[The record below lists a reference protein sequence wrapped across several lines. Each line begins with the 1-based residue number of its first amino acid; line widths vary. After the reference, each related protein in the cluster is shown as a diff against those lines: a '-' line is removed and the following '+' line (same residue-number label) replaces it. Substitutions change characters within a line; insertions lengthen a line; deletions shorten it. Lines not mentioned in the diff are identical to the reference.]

1 MSASISGTSG
11 GGGGAESWQPF
22 VRRAL
27 ERLVAEK
34 DSKRCT
40 QLRQLC
46 QESLKELPPDPDESS
61 GPGRGALPGPCEAL
75 EQQNNAA
82 HIFMTPFELAC
93 QSKSPRLTV
102 IALDCVQKLVAY
114 GYLLSGQDRIVEV
127 ICGCFLGPQTDEKV
141 QLQIL
146 KALLTLLT
154 CACCEAVR
162 TAYNIYLASRSLVN
176 QTTSIATLTQM
187 LSAIFLRMERAP
199 QDDEA
204 IIANVLHDI
213 VSQVAKDGE
222 PSPATH
228 FAHIT
233 HKDAFLVFRSLCKL
247 SMKPLPH
254 ETNGNTTHTGTLT
267 QQQLDPKSHEM
278 RSKILSLQLLLSVI
292 QNAGPVFRSNPVFIN
307 AIKQY
312 LCVALSKNGV
322 SPLPDVFQLSVT
334 IFLALLDKFKTHLK
348 MQVEVFFREIL
359 LGILE
364 SQSASFSH
372 KWKVVQV
379 LTRLCADSQSIVDIY
394 VNYDCDLMAANIFER
409 LVMDLARLAQSG
421 SEAAER
427 SMRVKSLECLVS
439 LLRCIVEWGAP
450 RPGGDTEKDDG
461 SQRQGLH
468 RNNQGGREVD
478 GNSAEQLQV
487 VKQQK
492 EIIEQGIELFKRKP
506 AKGLQFLQE
515 QKIVGDMPE
524 DIARFF
530 HSEPRLDKMQIGEV
544 IGDPDPFK
552 RLIMSAYIDQ
562 MDFSGKEIVAALRH
576 FLEGFRL
583 PGEAQKID
591 RLMEKFASRYF
602 ENNPGGVFAS
612 ADTAYVLAYS
622 IIMLTT
628 DLHSQQVKHKMTKE
642 QYITMN
648 RGINDQA
655 DLPSDYLSRIY
666 DEIAE
671 NEIKMK
677 PSASTGRLLSNM
689 QLEQIASTANALME
703 SVSHVNAEFQCASQ
717 VEHVV
722 PMFRLAW
729 TPFLAAFSVG
739 LQDCDEPEVAT
750 LCLEGIRLAIRIACI
765 FRLELE
771 RNAYVAALVRFT
783 LLTAEGG
790 AAVAAVDMKA
800 KNVAT
805 IRTLISVAQHDGNL
819 LATSWLDILRC
830 VSQLEMTELFG
841 SLSKQQS
848 ATGGQQVAE
857 AQQQGL
863 VVAVDRIFTNSANLD
878 GNAIVDF
885 VKALCQVCMEEL
897 THKRLFSMH
906 KIVEI
911 SYYNMARIRLQW
923 SRIWEVLGEHFN
935 TVGTYPD
942 EHIAYTSIDSLRQLS
957 FKFLEK
963 GEFANFRF
971 QKEFLRPFE
980 HIMKKTPSRN
990 IKELVVHCVAS
1001 MVHAHSASIRS
1012 GWTNVFSVFHL
1023 AASEKDDTLVDT
1035 AFQTTLR
1042 IITQVYEAQF
1052 PHLVDSF
1059 QDAIKCLS
1067 EFACNA
1073 HFPDTSMEA
1082 IRLIRHCAKYV
1093 AERAD
1098 LFREVSASDVP
1109 STATTTAT
1117 PTATATGTGPAIS
1130 APAQQFHQQLQDTQQ
1145 QQSVNAATV
1154 GGNIGGSE
1162 DRLWVRGWIPILF
1175 ELSCIVSRC
1184 KLDVRTRALT
1194 VLFEVVK
1201 SYGSTFATHW
1211 WHDLFQLVLRIFDNM
1226 IMKLPESGP
1235 EKSEWMTTTCNH
1247 ALYALIDVFTQYYT
1261 VLSGLLLDDLYTL
1274 LLQCARQDNKQ
1285 LAKSGTNCLENF
1297 VVSNGTRFSEQIWV
1311 KTCNCI
1317 VEMFEATAP
1326 QQLLTWKEG
1335 EERMFPL
1342 LRIQCTVQMEVIQ
1355 SVDNVVFFP
1364 ATSRKEE
1371 QELLQGIVA
1380 KNNANIYPPPEDDL
1394 GMFKHLRCEHLLVL
1408 VDCLTRSHRLA
1419 KSFNRNSSQRS
1430 ILWKAAFRG
1439 NVKPDLLPQE
1449 TAAIACALRILFRM
1463 YADPLRTKSR
1473 PLVETRLVELSRESL
1488 SYFLSLDA
1496 EHYRKAWS
1504 MIVLLLISRLNR
1516 LDDNQFQRHSA
1527 LLYPYLCDFICQPDL
1542 KPALVKPLREFFVR
1556 CGVAFGVTS
1565 TVEVITTSS
1574 NADNNQEIKELER
1587 SLTPSSNCGRT
1598 KTSLD
1603 IAGDNAAIAA
1613 DDSCDARRTVKANG
1627 HHCSE
1632 HDSTTEHY
1640 YCHQNY

>member
-1 MSASISGTSG
+1 MGQAS
-11 GGGGAESWQPF
+11 ESWQLF

-27 ERLVAEK
+27 ERLLSEK

-40 QLRQLC
+40 QLRQVC
-46 QESLKELPPDPDESS
+46 QESLKELPNEAEGKS
-61 GPGRGALPGPCEAL
+61 GALPGPCDSRE
-75 EQQNNAA
+75 EQAAA
-82 HIFMTPFELAC
+82 HMFITPFELAC
-93 QSKSPRLTV
+93 QSKSPKLTV

-114 GYLLSGQDRIVEV
+114 GHLVNGQDRIVEV
-127 ICGCFLGPQTDEKV
+127 ICGCFQGPQTDEKV

-154 CACCEAVR
+154 CACCEVHEGAVLQAVR
-162 TAYNIYLASRSLVN
+162 TAYNIYLASKNLVN

-204 IIANVLHDI
+204 IVAAVVNDI
-213 VSQVAKDGE
+213 VSQVAVDSE
-222 PSPATH
+222 PSLSGH

-247 SMKPLPH
+247 SMKPLP
-254 ETNGNTTHTGTLT
+254 EGTNA
-267 QQQLDPKSHEM
+267 LDPKSHEM

-292 QNAGPVFRSNPVFIN
+292 QNAGPVLRNNPVFIN

-322 SPLPDVFQLSVT
+322 STVPDVFQLSVT
-334 IFLALLDKFKTHLK
+334 IFLSLLEKFKTHLK

-379 LTRLCADSQSIVDIY
+379 LIRLCSDSQSIVDIY

-409 LVMDLARLAQSG
+409 LVIDLSRLAQSG
-421 SEAAER
+421 VDGQDKN
-427 SMRVKSLECLVS
+427 MRLKSLECLVS
-439 LLRCIVEWGAP
+439 ILKCMLAWGQPRISNGEEGDQPVEA
-450 RPGGDTEKDDG
+450 TT
-461 SQRQGLH
+461 GLSPD
-468 RNNQGGREVD
+468 NT
-478 GNSAEQLQV
+478 AEQLQV

-492 EIIEQGIELFKRKP
+492 EIIEQGIELFNRKP
-506 AKGLQFLQE
+506 KRGMEYLQE
-515 QKIVGDMPE
+515 HKLLGATPAE
-524 DIARFF
+524 IARFF
-530 HSEPRLDKMQIGEV
+530 HTEPRLDKTQIGEV
-544 IGDPDPFK
+544 MGDPDAFN
-552 RLIMSAYIDQ
+552 RNIMSCYIDQ
-562 MDFSGKEIVAALRH
+562 MDFSTKEIVLALRH

-642 QYITMN
+642 QYIKMN
-648 RGINDQA
+648 RGINDSK
-655 DLPSDYLSRIY
+655 DLPEDYLSRIY

-677 PSASTGRLLSNM
+677 PSAVSGRKLLYNM
-689 QLEQIASTANALME
+689 QLEQIATTAKALME
-703 SVSHVNAEFQCASQ
+703 SVSHVRAEFQCANQ
-717 VEHVV
+717 VEHVI

-739 LQDCDEPEVAT
+739 LQDCDDPEVAT

-771 RNAYVAALVRFT
+771 RNAYVQALVRFT

-790 AAVAAVDMKA
+790 VTDMKA
-800 KNVAT
+800 KNVDT
-805 IRTLISVAQHDGNL
+805 IRTLIAVAQMDGNYL
-819 LATSWLDILRC
+819 GSSWLEILRC
-830 VSQLEMTELFG
+830 VSHLEMTELFG
-841 SLSKQQS
+841 SLKKQQQNNNS
-848 ATGGQQVAE
+848 QQVAE

-863 VVAVDRIFTNSANLD
+863 VVAVDRIFANSANLD

-897 THKRLFSMH
+897 THKRLFAMH

-911 SYYNMARIRLQW
+911 SYYNMGRIRLQW

-980 HIMKKTPSRN
+980 YIMKKTTARN
-990 IKELVVHCVAS
+990 IKELIVHCVAS
-1001 MVHAHSASIRS
+1001 MVHAHWANIRS
-1012 GWTNVFSVFHL
+1012 GWTNIFSVFHL
-1023 AASEKDDTLVDT
+1023 AASEKDESLVDT

-1042 IITQVYEAQF
+1042 IITQVYETSF
-1052 PHLVDSF
+1052 NHLVDSF

-1067 EFACNA
+1067 EFACNS

-1093 AERAD
+1093 HDRAD
-1098 LFREVSASDVP
+1098 LFQEVSVTGDICSD
-1109 STATTTAT
+1109 
-1117 PTATATGTGPAIS
+1117 
-1130 APAQQFHQQLQDTQQ
+1130 
-1145 QQSVNAATV
+1145 SVSCV
-1154 GGNIGGSE
+1154 SVV
-1162 DRLWVRGWIPILF
+1162 DRLWIRGWIPILF

-1201 SYGSTFATHW
+1201 SYGSTFETHW
-1211 WHDLFQLVLRIFDNM
+1211 WNDLFQLVLRIFDNM
-1226 IMKLPESGP
+1226 IMKLPDSGP

-1247 ALYALIDVFTQYYT
+1247 ALYALIDVFTQYYD
-1261 VLSGLLLDDLYTL
+1261 VLSHLLLDDLYTL
-1274 LLQCARQDNKQ
+1274 LLQCVQQDNKQ

-1297 VVSNGTRFSEQIWV
+1297 VVSNGQKFNAELWV
-1311 KTCNCI
+1311 KTCNC
-1317 VEMFEATAP
+1317 VVSMFEASAP
-1326 QQLLTWKEG
+1326 NKLLTWNEG
-1335 EERMFPL
+1335 EEKLFPI

-1355 SVDNVVFFP
+1355 SVDNIVFFP
-1364 ATSRKEE
+1364 TTSRKEE
-1371 QELLQGIVA
+1371 AELLQGISSQ
-1380 KNNANIYPPPEDDL
+1380 KDICSSEDH
-1394 GMFKHLRCEHLLVL
+1394 GMFRYLNCEHLLLL
-1408 VDCLTRSHRLA
+1408 VDCLCKSHRLA
-1419 KSFNRNSSQRS
+1419 KQFNSNSGQRS

-1463 YADPLRTKSR
+1463 YADPVRQSSR
-1473 PLVETRLVELSRESL
+1473 YAVQERLLEISKESL
-1488 SYFLSLDA
+1488 EYYLALDA
-1496 EHYRKAWS
+1496 EHYRKSWANII
-1504 MIVLLLISRLNR
+1504 MLLLSRINR
-1516 LDDNQFQRHSA
+1516 LEIEQFRLHAS
-1527 LLYPYLCDFICQPDL
+1527 LCYPYLCEFIGSDL
-1542 KPALVKPLREFFVR
+1542 KPTLVKPLREFFVR
-1556 CGVAFGVTS
+1556 CGVTFDVT
-1565 TVEVITTSS
+1565 
-1574 NADNNQEIKELER
+1574 LPR
-1587 SLTPSSNCGRT
+1587 PPPSSSQTMEN
-1598 KTSLD
+1598 
-1603 IAGDNAAIAA
+1603 
-1613 DDSCDARRTVKANG
+1613 TVNG
-1627 HHCSE
+1627 HIM
-1632 HDSTTEHY
+1632 
-1640 YCHQNY
+1640 